1 MSLAA
6 LAAFCGI
13 VLVASIVQGISG
25 FAFGMVVLMVFPYI
39 FGYTKA
45 LVLAGFMALFQSG
58 ANAVA
63 YRKFF
68 DKKWALGW
76 VAIFTVMDLLSVRV
90 LKKVGDDPIWYTLMG
105 IIFIVMAIYLLWG
118 QRLIKFKVNRVSMV
132 VMASL
137 CGIVMGAF
145 GVGGPL
151 LAAFFLEATKTKEEY
166 LGTVQG
172 LTAVG
177 VGIDT
182 LMRALNGMFTMD
194 LFIFVGIG
202 LVFMIIGFII
212 AKRLVNYMDA
222 LTLRKFICCVMVV
235 NGIVML
241 SH

>member
-1 MSLAA
+1 MSLTA

-45 LVLAGFMALFQSG
+45 LVLAGLMALFQSG
-58 ANAVA
+58 ANAIS
-63 YRKFF
+63 YHKFF

-118 QRLIKFKVNRVSMV
+118 QYLIKFKVNHVSMV
-132 VMASL
+132 IMASL
-137 CGIVMGAF
+137 CGVVMGAF

-151 LAAFFLEATKTKEEY
+151 MAAFFLEATKTKEEY
-166 LGTVQG
+166 LATVQG
-172 LTAVG
+172 LTAIG
-177 VGIDT
+177 VTIDT
-182 LMRALNGMFTMD
+182 IMRALNGMFTMD

-202 LVFMIIGFII
+202 LVFMVIGFII

-222 LTLRKFICCVMVV
+222 LTLRKFICMVMVV
-235 NGIVML
+235 NGVVML
-241 SH
+241 CH